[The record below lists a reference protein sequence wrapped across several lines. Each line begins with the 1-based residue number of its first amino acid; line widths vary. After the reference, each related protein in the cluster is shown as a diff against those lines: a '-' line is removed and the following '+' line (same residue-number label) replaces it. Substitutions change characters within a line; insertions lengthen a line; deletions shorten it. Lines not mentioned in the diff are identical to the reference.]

1 MENHS
6 SGNPGAGEGGGENR
20 VKVAVPSLSPGGLE
34 APSSPHFGR
43 CECFTIV
50 EIRDGEIRDA
60 YVASNPPHVQGG
72 CLAPVRMV
80 ASEGAQAVI
89 VQGIGYRPLV
99 GFRQAGMEVY
109 LGPPGTVE
117 DAVRAFA
124 RGELEPLPEDFVCG
138 GGGGGRGS

>member
-1 MENHS
+1 MENS
-6 SGNPGAGEGGGENR
+6 MSGNQPAGGNEPGKI
-20 VKVAVPSLSPGGLE
+20 VKVAVPSLAPGGLD

-43 CECFTIV
+43 CECFTVV
-50 EIRDGEIRDA
+50 EIQDGEIRDA

-72 CLAPVRMV
+72 CLTPVQMV
-80 ASEGAQAVI
+80 ASEGAEAVI

-138 GGGGGRGS
+138 GGGGARGF